1 MKPEKAYWLNYPAMN
16 QELALNS
23 FFILFCTFLLLWTIL
38 GISLFYSGL
47 TQRRSSFTLLAAAP
61 LFYAFILLDWYIW
74 SYSLCY
80 APSNNRFIGSLDYA
94 VLRHLDNPNYY
105 TFASTRGSVA
115 SVVHFLFNG
124 HIKLTCVALT
134 FPACA
139 AERGRLIPMIVFVFC
154 WSAIIYNPVAFWF
167 WNDMGWL
174 SVTLG
179 KLPVLDFAGGNCVH
193 IVSGFTALAY
203 SFYIGP
209 RNPKI
214 LHEYRSS
221 NHSYVVIGLLFMLMG
236 WCGFIAGCDFNFS
249 MNALYIITETLFC
262 ACTAGLAWMSI
273 DYYFSAIPLGEKENI
288 ADIELQDL
296 SHNGYQHSST
306 TNSISAK
313 SLPKMRRSFSAVSYC
328 SGMMCGLVVFTPGG
342 GYVSSALTL
351 WKAIVFGVVGGFA
364 GNIGTRLKYFLR
376 VDDALDIFSVH
387 GICGIVGSLL
397 VGIFADDVLGSQG
410 GWVSG
415 HWVQFAYQL
424 LGVVVTAAYVFVMN
438 VVLLFIIDHIPGLHL
453 RIDKDYKKR
462 IHQQSSTELD
472 LGPKELNLFKNQERM
487 EIQGSDSYEFNGEFS
502 MDFMEFIRVLDP
514 EDYATEVLIYH
525 DENISDHRYMGN
537 FEEHEGLRKREVHGN
552 E

>member
-1 MKPEKAYWLNYPAMN
+1 M
-16 QELALNS
+16 
-23 FFILFCTFLLLWTIL
+23 
-38 GISLFYSGL
+38 FYSGL

-61 LFYAFILLDWYIW
+61 LFYALILLDWYIW

-80 APSNNRFIGSLDYA
+80 APSDNRFIGSLDYA
-94 VLRHLDNPNYY
+94 VLRHLNDPSYY
-105 TFASTRGSVA
+105 VFASTRGSVA

-139 AERGRLIPMIVFVFC
+139 AERGRLMPMLVFVFC

-174 SVTLG
+174 SITLG

-193 IVSGFTALAY
+193 VVSGFTALAY
-203 SFYIGP
+203 SFYLGP

-214 LHEYRSS
+214 LNEYRSS

-249 MNALYIITETLFC
+249 MNALYIITETFLC

-273 DYYFSAIPLGEKENI
+273 DFYFSAIPLGDKEDMT
-288 ADIELQDL
+288 DIELQDL
-296 SHNGYQHSST
+296 SHTAYQYDTLHSST
-306 TNSISAK
+306 NSTSPK
-313 SLPKMRRSFSAVSYC
+313 SQPKMRRSFSAVSFC

-351 WKAIVFGVVGGFA
+351 WKAIVFGVVGGFT
-364 GNIGTRLKYFLR
+364 GNIGTRLKYFMR

-387 GICGIVGSLL
+387 GVCGIVGSLL
-397 VGIFADDVLGSQG
+397 VGIFADDVLGTEG

-415 HWVQFAYQL
+415 HWIQFAYQL

-438 VVLLFIIDHIPGLHL
+438 VILLYIIDHIPGLHL
-453 RIDKDYKKR
+453 RIDKGYKKR
-462 IHQQSSTELD
+462 INQQSSAELD
-472 LGPKELNLFKNQERM
+472 LGPKELHLSINQERM
-487 EIQGSDSYEFNGEFS
+487 ETQGSDAYEFNGEFS

-514 EDYATEVLIYH
+514 EDYATEFLVFH
-525 DENISDHRYMGN
+525 DEQVSHHRYVGN
-537 FEEHEGLRKREVHGN
+537 FDEQEGLRKREVHGN

>member
-1 MKPEKAYWLNYPAMN
+1 MD
-16 QELALNS
+16 QELALDS

-80 APSNNRFIGSLDYA
+80 SPSNNRFIGGLDYA
-94 VLRHLDNPNYY
+94 VLRHLNDPGYY
-105 TFASTRGSVA
+105 TFASPRGNVA

-139 AERGRLIPMIVFVFC
+139 AERGRLIPMLVFLFF
-154 WSAIIYNPVAFWF
+154 WSTIIYNPVAFWF

-193 IVSGFTALAY
+193 VVSGFTALAY

-214 LHEYRSS
+214 LSEYRSS

-249 MNALYIITETLFC
+249 MNALFIITETLFC

-273 DYYFSAIPLGEKENI
+273 DYYFSAIPLGDKEDVD
-288 ADIELQDL
+288 DIELQDL
-296 SHNGYQHSST
+296 SHNEYHPDTLQSST
-306 TNSISAK
+306 NSVSHK
-313 SLPKMRRSFSAVSYC
+313 RQPKMRRSFSAVSYC

-387 GICGIVGSLL
+387 GICGIIGSLL

-410 GWVSG
+410 GWVAG
-415 HWVQFAYQL
+415 HWIQFAYQL

-438 VVLLFIIDHIPGLHL
+438 LVLLFIIDHIPGLHL
-453 RIDKDYKKR
+453 RIDKDYKTR
-462 IHQQSSTELD
+462 AHQHSSSAKLD
-472 LGPKELNLFKNQERM
+472 LEHSQTHLSSKQELM
-487 EIQGSDSYEFNGEFS
+487 EIQGSDAYEFNGEFS

-514 EDYATEVLIYH
+514 EDYATEFLIYH
-525 DENISDHRYMGN
+525 DEHISHHRYASSYG
-537 FEEHEGLRKREVHGN
+537 EHEGLRKREVHEN